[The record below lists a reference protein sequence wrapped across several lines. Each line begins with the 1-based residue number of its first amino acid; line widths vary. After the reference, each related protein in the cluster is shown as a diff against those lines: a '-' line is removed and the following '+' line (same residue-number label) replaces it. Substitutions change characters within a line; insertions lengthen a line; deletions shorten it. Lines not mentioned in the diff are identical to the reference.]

1 MSPSSCWMPLS
12 RPYQWVSVCRL
23 LFDLKSWREF
33 VLPSSYS
40 TPLSRPSRWL
50 SASLWSSPFE
60 LQTIRRTP
68 LTFQKE
74 FVWVC
79 LFERRFDWELRF
91 DSVCACSWSFALA
104 FS

>member
-1 MSPSSCWMPLS
+1 M
-12 RPYQWVSVCRL
+12 
-23 LFDLKSWREF
+23 
-33 VLPSSYS
+33 
-40 TPLSRPSRWL
+40 
-50 SASLWSSPFE
+50 
-60 LQTIRRTP
+60 
-68 LTFQKE
+68 TFQKE